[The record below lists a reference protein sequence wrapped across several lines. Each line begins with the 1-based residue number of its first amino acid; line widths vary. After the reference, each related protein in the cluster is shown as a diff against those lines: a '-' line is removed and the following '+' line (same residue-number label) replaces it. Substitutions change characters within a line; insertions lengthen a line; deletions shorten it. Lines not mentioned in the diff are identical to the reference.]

1 MKKNIIPITDLRKTN
16 EISQLVKSSS
26 PVFIT
31 KNGYS
36 DMVIM
41 SDDYY
46 ERFCSSPASEK
57 ENHSPLSHLY
67 MEKCKQEHCH
77 GLIHIGLCSLPVA
90 IGNVDKNIA
99 LMKEKIDEAIRDQLA
114 ILAFPE
120 LSICGYTSGDLL
132 IQSALHDSIKAGIAD
147 LLKYTEGKE
156 ILVFVGAPIVFE
168 DALYNCAIAIQNGKI
183 LGIVPKKYIPNYKE
197 YYEGRYFEDYKR
209 ENSHIHYLGQDIPF
223 GTKIVF
229 QNNRYLNEIVSVEI
243 CEDAWAPHSPS
254 LDHAMAGATVIFNLS
269 ASNETLGKQDTRRF
283 LVREASRKLDCIY
296 CYCSSSCDE
305 STTDLLFSGASL
317 IAESGDLIAETP
329 LFYPSFLKATVD
341 ISRVKN
347 RRRYLTTYVADQ
359 RDGFLYVHYS
369 AHRAIP
375 DALLKRKLS
384 KDPFVYADFSLTPVN
399 FDQILEMQA
408 LGLARRMKAIRCRNV
423 VLGLSGGLD
432 STLALLVAH
441 RAYEIMNEDK
451 KGIICITLPC
461 FGTSERTYENALKLA
476 ERLGNTLLEIDISSA
491 VMQHLKDIDHLDH
504 NYDITYE
511 NAQARERTKIL
522 MDYANKVNGIVIGT
536 GDLSEIALGW
546 STYNGDHISMYA
558 VNASIPKTLIRAM
571 FTYLSETRYKELAD
585 ILKDI
590 RDTPI
595 SPELIPGKE
604 KRIEQKTEDIIG
616 PYQLHDFFLYHYM
629 NENFSFRKIF
639 YLARH
644 VYRNIYDK
652 ETIRTWLK
660 VFIRRFYTNQFKRS
674 CMPDG
679 IKVTSVSLSP
689 RGDLRLPSDVSYQSF
704 IDDLDQDAEI

>member
-16 EISQLVKSSS
+16 EISRLVKDDS

-46 ERFCSSPASEK
+46 EKFFSPSETEK
-57 ENHSPLSHLY
+57 ENLPSVAHLR
-67 MEKCKQEHCH
+67 MKSSEQDRCH

-90 IGNVDKNIA
+90 VGNVDRNVEA
-99 LMKEKIDEAIRDQLA
+99 MKEKIEEAIDDQLA

-132 IQSALHDSIKAGIAD
+132 VQSALHDAIKVGIAD
-147 LLKYTEGKE
+147 LMKFTEGKE
-156 ILVFVGAPIVFE
+156 ILIFIGAPIVFE
-168 DALYNCAIAIQNGKI
+168 DALYNCAIAIQNGFI
-183 LGIVPKKYIPNYKE
+183 LGIVPKRYIPNYKE

-209 ENSHIHYLGQDIPF
+209 ENSSIRYMGQDIPF
-223 GTKIVF
+223 GNKIVF

-269 ASNETLGKQDTRRF
+269 ASNETLGKQKTRRI
-283 LVREASRKLDCIY
+283 LVQEASRKLDCIY

-329 LFYPSFLKATVD
+329 LYFPAFLKATVD

-347 RRRYLTTYVADQ
+347 KRRYLTTYVADQ
-359 RDGFLYVHYS
+359 REGFLYVHYS
-369 AHRAIP
+369 ARRTVP
-375 DALLKRKLS
+375 NRLLERKLS
-384 KDPFVYADFSLTPVN
+384 TDPFVYTDYDLKPAD

-408 LGLARRMKAIRCRNV
+408 LGLVRRMKAIRCKNV

-451 KGIICITLPC
+451 KGIVCITLPC
-461 FGTSERTYENALKLA
+461 FGTSKRTYENALKLA
-476 ERLGNTLLEIDISSA
+476 EKLGNALLEIDISSA
-491 VMQHLKDIDHLDH
+491 VRQHLKDIDHLDH

-522 MDYANKVNGIVIGT
+522 MDYANKINGIVLGT

-546 STYNGDHISMYA
+546 STYNGDHMSMYA

-571 FTYLSETRYKELAD
+571 LTHFSETRYKELSD
-585 ILKDI
+585 LLNDI

-595 SPELIPGKE
+595 SPELIPGKSD
-604 KRIEQKTEDIIG
+604 RIEQKTEDIIG

-639 YLARH
+639 YLAQH
-644 VYRNIYDK
+644 VYRDIYAK
-652 ETIRTWLK
+652 EEIRAWLK
-660 VFIRRFYTNQFKRS
+660 VFIRRFYTSQFKRS

-689 RGDLRLPSDVSYQSF
+689 RGDLRLPSDVSYQQF
-704 IDDLDQDAEI
+704 IDDLDQEAEI